1 MITGVEL
8 RLARKLL
15 NWPPDR
21 LAKRA
26 RVAVGL
32 IVQAE
37 NAGGPSLI
45 APGVARTL
53 RLILE
58 EEGLQ
63 FQDDP
68 LRPVVWRT
76 APPPVRPSAAP

>member
-1 MITGVEL
+1 MITGAQL

-21 LAKRA
+21 LARRA

-37 NAGGPSLI
+37 NRGGPDLM
-45 APGVARTL
+45 APAVARTL
-53 RLILE
+53 RLVLE

-68 LRPVVWRT
+68 LQPVGWRT
-76 APPPVRPSAAP
+76 PSPARVPAP